1 MTYHALLADPSLT
14 DPPSLLLRVDDVCG
28 LLSLS
33 RSTVNRL
40 LVNGTIPSV
49 AVGRTRRVVRVDLVA
64 FVADLAAGSTSVA
77 PRAAGRKP
85 TAR

>member
-1 MTYHALLADPSLT
+1 MPDHALLVDPSLT
-14 DPPSLLLRVDDVCG
+14 EPPSLLLRVDDVCG

-49 AVGRTRRVVRVDLVA
+49 AVGRTRRVVRADLVA
-64 FVADLAAGSTSVA
+64 FVADLAAGRASVA

-85 TAR
+85 AAR

>member
-1 MTYHALLADPSLT
+1 VSDPALLT
-14 DPPSLLLRVDDVCG
+14 DPIATEPPPLLLRVDDVCA

-49 AVGRTRRVVRVDLVA
+49 AVGRTRRVVRTDLHE
-64 FVADLAAGSTSVA
+64 FVADLAAGRASIA
-77 PRAAGRKP
+77 PRTAGRKP
-85 TAR
+85 STR